1 MAKGEALR
9 EWRKANQYRLAIDFN
24 RNSEGDKPLIEKLEA
39 QENKA
44 RYVKDL
50 IRHDLDGEEPEK

>member
-9 EWRKANQYRLAIDFN
+9 EWRKANQYRLVVDMN
-24 RNSEGDKPLIEKLEA
+24 RNSETDKPLIAKLEQ

-44 RYVKDL
+44 QYIRGL
-50 IRHDLDGEEPEK
+50 IKRDIDGKSK